1 LFANLIY
8 ISSIKAL
15 LDLLKNAVFLYSKF
29 LEEDIVKININ
40 LEKKFSI
47 RQFIK

>member
-1 LFANLIY
+1 M
-8 ISSIKAL
+8 KEL
-15 LDLLKNAVFLYSKF
+15 LDLLKNAVFLYSRF
-29 LEEDIVKININ
+29 LEDDIIYFNIS